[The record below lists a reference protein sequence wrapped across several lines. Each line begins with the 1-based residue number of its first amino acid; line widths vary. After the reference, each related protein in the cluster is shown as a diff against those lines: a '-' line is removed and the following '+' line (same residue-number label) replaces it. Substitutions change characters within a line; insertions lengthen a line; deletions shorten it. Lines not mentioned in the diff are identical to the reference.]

1 MAARRVLPVALAT
14 VLALGVAVPVAAS
27 ADSPPVSGGTLVDQ
41 CQANVGPVP
50 EAGPRACRTG
60 QSVVWGTA
68 AACRTPLRD
77 APAADAPEQCAVI
90 DGRPVS
96 EARVA
101 AYESSW
107 VHRALSLQR
116 GLDAAAPL
124 FEEQLPH
131 THNTFNSSAY
141 QVSRSR
147 SLGMR

>member
-96 EARVA
+96 VMAFTVAGGRVA
-101 AYESSW
+101 SLN
-107 VHRALSLQR
+107 LSDFVAHQI
-116 GLDAAAPL
+116 
-124 FEEQLPH
+124 
-131 THNTFNSSAY
+131 
-141 QVSRSR
+141 
-147 SLGMR
+147 